1 MVAFPPRSAPPQKK
15 GKGWEPCV
23 SKLSYFSHFAQPTF
37 EHASHRGQRHDSQY
51 SHAVVITRSHRTQ
64 LSPHALSAADSK
76 ACATLA
82 QRRQGGSIHV
92 ECAGSSLTVAR
103 SGERRSTQTT
113 SSRLLHRGHWCGIR
127 RLHWSPV
134 ELVCQ
139 PEHDAS
145 PSSFFYASFFKTYY
159 SFVSWPKKTEANA
172 SASVLAAVSAL
183 PALERGGAR

>member
-1 MVAFPPRSAPPQKK
+1 MNIQSRPSWGSETELGVTGPPAWHAAASYILCLRLPCVSGVGE

-23 SKLSYFSHFAQPTF
+23 SKLSYFAHFAQPTF

-92 ECAGSSLTVAR
+92 ECTGSSLTVAR

-127 RLHWSPV
+127 RCT
-134 ELVCQ
+134 LV
-139 PEHDAS
+139 A
-145 PSSFFYASFFKTYY
+145 
-159 SFVSWPKKTEANA
+159 
-172 SASVLAAVSAL
+172 
-183 PALERGGAR
+183 RGARMPARA